1 MNIEQLYL
9 ELLGNK
15 IEFKDYFVIGKY
27 EGRDIVIYKS
37 DLVKGFWLPKLKQ
50 QINTNKHI

>member
-37 DLVKGFWLPKLKQ
+37 DLVKGFWLPKLLVHR
-50 QINTNKHI
+50 NKKEK